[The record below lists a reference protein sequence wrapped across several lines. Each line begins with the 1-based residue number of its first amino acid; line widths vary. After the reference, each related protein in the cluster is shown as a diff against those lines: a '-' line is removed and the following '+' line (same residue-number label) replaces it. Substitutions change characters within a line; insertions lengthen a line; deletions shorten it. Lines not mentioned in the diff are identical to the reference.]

1 MTQNSLNDDP
11 SGATGFTVQRRLV
24 LAWLALAW
32 ERLWVRLWVIGLLL
46 GIFAIFVLLDV
57 LPQLNWMVH
66 TGVVLAAAAGIGF
79 TVWQR
84 LRGFSWPSREEARAR
99 LETTSPVEHR
109 PLTTVEDTLVAGASA
124 IQQWMW
130 RLHQARAHA
139 DLDRLRVKA
148 PSPGIASRD
157 RFAVRSAVILA
168 LFVAVIGA
176 WSDIGNRIG
185 RGILP
190 MLSSDVSK
198 AAVKLWV
205 TPPEYT
211 RISPIYLES
220 PTPEGTTPP
229 SEIEVPAGS
238 KVLTIVTG
246 TGRDTALTFGS
257 VSKPLEKLADESQRG
272 EADIVDTDSIALKQ
286 GPRTI
291 AEWNVK
297 FVPDAPP
304 SVSMSGPP
312 GEAAR
317 WKTRIDY
324 IVRDDYGAEKVTARI
339 TRADD
344 AKTPPLTFDVELPPN
359 ASNIFAHSSLHDLA
373 GHIWAGDEVKIE
385 LFATDFAKQTGTS
398 APMTATLPLRTFKH
412 PASRELARWRKELYY
427 KPDATAPQ
435 VLNSVKQVLSQPD
448 VYGKEPLVT
457 LALETA
463 KYRLANDPPAQSAAM
478 VSQLLWHTAVRIED
492 GKLMTAEQRLA
503 AAQKALREAVA
514 RGASPEE
521 IKARLDDLE
530 DALAEYQ
537 NALDDG
543 GKEREGFSTNAE
555 KEELKKAMEDV
566 KKMAELGSSDATK
579 DALKKLEDKLNDM
592 RNGGNSDSDNPEVKK
607 AEEMLNKMQKL
618 AEDQSKLLDKNFE
631 KQKEEAAKKGENE
644 QGSGY
649 QRSLFD
655 HWVDLDRDGCDTRA
669 EVLTRDSSS
678 LVQRDPYRCRVV
690 EGDWYSVY
698 DGWEETL
705 PSEIDIDHVV
715 ALKEAWD
722 SGAWDWSPTARRLFA
737 NDVTDPRTLRAVS
750 DDSNRAKSDKDPS
763 NWLPMSSFVC
773 TYLGDWVS
781 IKVRWNLSMDQ
792 SEFGRVRNLL
802 TSECPGLRV
811 PAPTAPPVDVP
822 PAGSGGAADS
832 VPTNDAG
839 VGGGDVY
846 FANCAAARAAGAAP
860 LREGEPGYR
869 TGLDRDRD
877 GVACE
882 G

>member
-644 QGSGY
+644 QGSGS
-649 QRSLFD
+649 QGGPPSADKNQQKGATQAADPNQANAQASAASSQEDLRNQLNQAMSELEDMTGDTPQSLKD
-655 HWVDLDRDGCDTRA
+655 AEKAMRDSRDALKMGKWQEGADGQGLATQKLNDGIKEARMQIMQKLLDKGLGGTLTPQQAAIRYSPLGARDGRRGGEQVDIPTEPDTEGMAQRVRVILD
-669 EVLTRDSSS
+669 EIRKRSSDLTR
-678 LVQRDPYRCRVV
+678 P
-690 EGDWYSVY
+690 
-698 DGWEETL
+698 
-705 PSEIDIDHVV
+705 
-715 ALKEAWD
+715 EAEQD
-722 SGAWDWSPTARRLFA
+722 YLRRLKKQF
-737 NDVTDPRTLRAVS
+737 
-750 DDSNRAKSDKDPS
+750 
-763 NWLPMSSFVC
+763 
-773 TYLGDWVS
+773 
-781 IKVRWNLSMDQ
+781 
-792 SEFGRVRNLL
+792 
-802 TSECPGLRV
+802 
-811 PAPTAPPVDVP
+811 
-822 PAGSGGAADS
+822 
-832 VPTNDAG
+832 
-839 VGGGDVY
+839 
-846 FANCAAARAAGAAP
+846 
-860 LREGEPGYR
+860 
-869 TGLDRDRD
+869 
-877 GVACE
+877 
-882 G
+882 